1 MVPFR
6 HTLPWYSHILEFP
19 EKILWKIICSLQL
32 LHWLHI
38 SSLVFEYS
46 LNYVRIIIDLGKS
59 ARHELWPHSV
69 TKYQTLLHT
78 VVNHWIYFM
87 IYYFYIISFIIS
99 IFKYCFIII
108 QPHSVT
114 LQSLVGHHKWLSTS
128 IKPIQSQNWHWINYS
143 WLNRFSFRVYRTSM
157 LFELKS
163 LLWI

>member
-6 HTLPWYSHILEFP
+6 HTLPWHSHILKFP
-19 EKILWKIICSLQL
+19 EKIPWIIICFLQL

-143 WLNRFSFRVYRTSM
+143 WLNRFPFRVYRTSM

-163 LLWI
+163 LHWI

>member
-1 MVPFR
+1 MPFR
-6 HTLPWYSHILEFP
+6 HTLPWHSHILKFP
-19 EKILWKIICSLQL
+19 EKIPWIIICFLQL

-143 WLNRFSFRVYRTSM
+143 WLNRFPFRVYRTSM
-157 LFELKS
+157 LFELKG
-163 LLWI
+163 LHWI